1 MFGSLKPGIHCAIS
15 VRFPCDFS
23 KVSTQTVREDRMR
36 CNSMLT
42 IYVLLSRAYTVRF
55 SSDFEPNSDSCDCFL
70 SRAEFQLCRASFVVQ
85 CSFSVQAGNRTVG

>member
-42 IYVLLSRAYTVRF
+42 MKTTTTESKYFVLNKL
-55 SSDFEPNSDSCDCFL
+55 FL
-70 SRAEFQLCRASFVVQ
+70 EFPCL
-85 CSFSVQAGNRTVG
+85 